1 MNQPLTGYLSNQVHS
16 NYFERV
22 RKIQKENS
30 ERHVGGLL
38 KDAKVGMSP
47 LASRSDVIDKIMER
61 TVGEAGSLSQET
73 TDKEATLE
81 DASASEPIKIRE
93 QSARHVKIPIIARD
107 NTSPSTSTVAHNV
120 AALASKLSPRS
131 GPSPKRVQPASN
143 RKVDLKKNS
152 SK

>member
-1 MNQPLTGYLSNQVHS
+1 MSYFLGIDVGTGSA
-16 NYFERV
+16 R
-22 RKIQKENS
+22 
-30 ERHVGGLL
+30 
-38 KDAKVGMSP
+38 
-47 LASRSDVIDKIMER
+47 
-61 TVGEAGSLSQET
+61 AGIFNARGRRLG
-73 TDKEATLE
+73 
-81 DASASEPIKIRE
+81 SASEPIKIRE